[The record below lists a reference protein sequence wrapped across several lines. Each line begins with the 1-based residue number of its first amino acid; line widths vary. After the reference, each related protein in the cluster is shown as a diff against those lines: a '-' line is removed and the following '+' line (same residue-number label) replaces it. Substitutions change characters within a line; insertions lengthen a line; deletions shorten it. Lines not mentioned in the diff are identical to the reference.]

1 MKSKVFALLAIL
13 SISVSSALAAEL
25 PPTVITVEKMHCAGC
40 AKKIA
45 AKLYEVP
52 GVAEVKA
59 DVQKKFLVV
68 VSKKK
73 LSPRALWEAVESA
86 NDKPLVLDG
95 PSGKFKTKP
104 KA

>member
-1 MKSKVFALLAIL
+1 MKSMVYAMLAVC
-13 SISVSSALAAEL
+13 SVSVSSAIAAEL

-40 AKKIA
+40 AKKIG

-52 GVAEVKA
+52 GVAEVKV
-59 DVQKKFLVV
+59 DVKNKMLIVN
-68 VSKKK
+68 SKKK

-95 PSGKFKTKP
+95 PSGKFKAKP
-104 KA
+104 KS

>member
-1 MKSKVFALLAIL
+1 MKSKVFAMLAVL
-13 SISVSSALAAEL
+13 VISASSAVAAEV
-25 PPTVITVEKMHCAGC
+25 PPTFITVEKMHCAGC
-40 AKKIA
+40 AKKLA

-59 DVQKKFLVV
+59 DVKAKILVV
-68 VSKKK
+68 SSKKK
-73 LSPRALWEAVESA
+73 VSPRALWEAVESA

-95 PSGKFKTKP
+95 PSGKFKAKP